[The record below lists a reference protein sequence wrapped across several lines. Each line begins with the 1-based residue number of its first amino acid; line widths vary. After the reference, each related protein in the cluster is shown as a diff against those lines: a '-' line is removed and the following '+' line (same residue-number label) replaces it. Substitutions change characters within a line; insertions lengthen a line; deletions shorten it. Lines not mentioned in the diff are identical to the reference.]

1 MQKTCN
7 HFFFSSWENIMIEQN
22 VQTVKWLKLF
32 WPEGGSVDSF
42 EEVVITGI
50 YVQNA
55 MLTS

>member
-1 MQKTCN
+1 
-7 HFFFSSWENIMIEQN
+7 MIEQN